1 MGVGAGISIAIPSQ
15 AASHIDEETIPMKSF
30 LRILGF
36 LLLSL
41 GFAARLC
48 SAQSI
53 LYPPVTIPGTEL
65 RTLNS
70 AYTGHSYDLY
80 IRKPADYDKSKDK
93 KYPVL
98 YLLDGQWDFKLLDS
112 VVGGLVYDKWM
123 PDIVVVGITYSG
135 VHPDYDALRAMD
147 YTPTPGQQNGSGGGP
162 KFLHFIKAEL
172 IPFMER
178 NYRGDPARR
187 IIGGHSLGGLFT
199 LYAMF
204 TDPTLFWGYLSGSPA
219 IPWDNNFLVKQEAEY
234 AKRQQDLPVR
244 LFCAV
249 GGAEPL
255 LTPDISFVK
264 TLAARNYNGLQ
275 WDGRV
280 IEAERHSGVKPEF
293 YERGLRFIFSNE

>member
-1 MGVGAGISIAIPSQ
+1 VKPHSRLSGV
-15 AASHIDEETIPMKSF
+15 
-30 LRILGF
+30 

-41 GFAARLC
+41 GIAARVC
-48 SAQSI
+48 SAESTV
-53 LYPPVTIPGTEL
+53 YPPVPIAGAEL
-65 RTLNS
+65 RTLTS
-70 AYTGHSYDLY
+70 ASTGRGYDLY
-80 IRKPADYDKSKDK
+80 IHKPADYDKNKDK

-147 YTPTPGQQNGSGGGP
+147 YTPTPGEQKGSGGGP
-162 KFLHFIKAEL
+162 KFLHFMKAEL
-172 IPFMER
+172 IPFMEL
-178 NYRGDPARR
+178 NYRGDPQRR
-187 IIGGHSLGGLFT
+187 ILGGHSLGGLFT

-204 TDPTLFWGYLSGSPA
+204 TDPALFWGYLSGSPA
-219 IPWDNNFLVKQEAEY
+219 IPWDHGFIVRQEAEF
-234 AKRQQDLPVR
+234 ATKHQELPVR

-249 GGAEPL
+249 GGAEQL
-255 LTPDISFVK
+255 LNPGIGFVK
-264 TLAARNYNGLQ
+264 TLAARNYKGLH

-293 YERGLRFIFSNE
+293 YNRGLRFLFSNE